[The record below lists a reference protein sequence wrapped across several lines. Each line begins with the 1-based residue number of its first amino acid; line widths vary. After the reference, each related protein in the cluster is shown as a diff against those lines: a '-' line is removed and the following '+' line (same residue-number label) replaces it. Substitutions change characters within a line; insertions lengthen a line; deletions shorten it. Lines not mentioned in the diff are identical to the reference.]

1 MNVKFMLSVLAI
13 ASSLILSGCATSDLQ
28 TMVGNGSAVSNTNTK
43 MVAKN
48 PKIVKIYFGNQGLPK
63 HYKIIGHVTASHF
76 TAIGTSYSQQSIA
89 EELKKQAA
97 SIGGTGVM
105 NVATG
110 MDRSSGDVV
119 LAH

>member
-48 PKIVKIYFGNQGLPK
+48 
-63 HYKIIGHVTASHF
+63 
-76 TAIGTSYSQQSIA
+76 
-89 EELKKQAA
+89 LK
-97 SIGGTGVM
+97 
-105 NVATG
+105 
-110 MDRSSGDVV
+110 
-119 LAH
+119 